1 MSGSIDMHREG
12 IWVEDVKIPTIT
24 PEHTVEDIEDGD
36 GVIYLSTVLKDRP
49 IVAYLQ
55 FEIVDGTSLSA
66 YNRRLSAL
74 FNPMEQYYLV
84 MDEDASIRYGVRIN
98 SGFEIDELS
107 WEDGKFDIE
116 FIMFNPL
123 RESINLVKKRY
134 TVPTF
139 TFKNEGNRLIDLR
152 KQNETEITFKGAST
166 NLTITNN
173 TTGDVWRYNGSTTP
187 SDNIKLKGVQAF
199 KNGSSIFGQTNK
211 KLLSFAVG
219 NNEFSVSGAS
229 GDFELTISTR
239 FYFL

>member
-1 MSGSIDMHREG
+1 MSGSIDMHIEG
-12 IWVEDVKIPTIT
+12 IWVEEVKIPSIP
-24 PEHTVEDIEDGD
+24 PEHIVEALEDGD
-36 GVIYLSTVLKDRP
+36 GVIYLSTVLKERP
-49 IVAYLQ
+49 IVVYLQ
-55 FEIVDGTSLSA
+55 FEILDGTSISA
-66 YNRRLSAL
+66 YNRRLSGL
-74 FNPMEQYYLV
+74 FNPMEHYYLV
-84 MDEDASIRYGVRIN
+84 LDEDPSIRYGVRVN

-139 TFKNEGNRLIDLR
+139 TFKNEGNQVIDPR
-152 KQNETEITFKGAST
+152 KKKETEITFKGAST

-173 TTGDVWRYNGSTTP
+173 STGDVWRYNGSTTP
-187 SDNIKLKGVQAF
+187 TDIIKLKGIQAF
-199 KNGSSIFGQTNK
+199 KNDSSIFGQTNK
-211 KLLSFAVG
+211 KLLTIAVG
-219 NNEFSVSGAS
+219 NNEFTVSGAS